1 MNTQSNE
8 SKPANNRL
16 DNYDSVTIE
25 LFGTARLLAGKN
37 KISITYDNPTHLWE
51 LLRKLADIEPKLVG
65 IVISNDRNSLTKSF
79 ILNLNGDRF
88 VTDMNEVVVSG
99 DNVLIFS
106 SQSGG

>member
-8 SKPANNRL
+8 DKSVNNRSV
-16 DNYDSVTIE
+16 NYDSITIE

-37 KISITYDNPTHLWE
+37 KINITCDKPARLCE
-51 LLRKLADIEPKLVG
+51 LLRKLAYIEPKLVG
-65 IVISNDRNSLTKSF
+65 IVISNDRNSLIKSF

-88 VTDMNEVVVSG
+88 VTDMDEVVVPG